1 MMDVNSLS
9 QLITGIGFPAACC
22 VVLFMQN
29 SKFQKTLTDISVTMA
44 QITDRLSDIEN
55 KIGDK

>member
-1 MMDVNSLS
+1 MIDTNSIS

-22 VVLFMQN
+22 VVLFIQN

-44 QITDRLSDIEN
+44 QITDRLTDIEN